1 MVSIL
6 GSSHIFYNMIQW
18 GIVQDAAIDKWL
30 LCRCHINIWLGI
42 WLQKNESGKNQNTQ
56 DEASRWKPMCDITGT
71 SKNPKLGSERNFIKD
86 NFYCSLQSKSW
97 MESKQNLTLIQRNI
111 WKFME
116 TVQGCPKKHNRDLKV
131 SWRTEYFDWGIHAL
145 FKVSVGVPTIKKKI
159 LISVLI

>member
-42 WLQKNESGKNQNTQ
+42 WLQKNEYGKNQNTQ
-56 DEASRWKPMCDITGT
+56 DEASKWKPIL
-71 SKNPKLGSERNFIKD
+71 KLGSERNFIKD
-86 NFYCSLQSKSW
+86 NFSCSLQSKSW
-97 MESKQNLTLIQRNI
+97 SESKQNLTLISIQRNI

-116 TVQGCPKKHNRDLKV
+116 TV
-131 SWRTEYFDWGIHAL
+131 
-145 FKVSVGVPTIKKKI
+145 
-159 LISVLI
+159 